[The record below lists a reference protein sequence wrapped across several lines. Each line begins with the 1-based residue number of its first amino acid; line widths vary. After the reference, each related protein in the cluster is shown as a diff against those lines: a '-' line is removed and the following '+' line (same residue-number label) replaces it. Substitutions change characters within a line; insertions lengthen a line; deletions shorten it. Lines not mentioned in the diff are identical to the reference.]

1 MIEIRITAT
10 DPDELQL
17 ALHRLRQAFADV
29 QADQPKPAPEQ
40 PGWWLLTATA
50 QF

>member
-1 MIEIRITAT
+1 MIEIRVTAT

-17 ALHRLRQAFADV
+17 ALHRLRQAFTDV
-29 QADQPKPAPEQ
+29 LAEQPKPAPDL
-40 PGWWLLTATA
+40 PGWRLLAATA